1 MPAAAATSPQKTGM
15 VLRIR
20 QPTYPYRAPESSRVV
35 FGRRR

>member
-1 MPAAAATSPQKTGM
+1 M